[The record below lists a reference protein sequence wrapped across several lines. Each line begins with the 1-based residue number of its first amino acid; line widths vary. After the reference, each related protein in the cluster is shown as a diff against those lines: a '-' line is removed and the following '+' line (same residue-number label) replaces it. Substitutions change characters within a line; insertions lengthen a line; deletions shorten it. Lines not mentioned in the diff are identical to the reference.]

1 MSQKDIKPLNWE
13 PTPGIGYLVERRSDG
28 GMNITFSDLNKA
40 TLMHW
45 REFAL
50 EHLIDSDRMTR
61 NLYDLRAVMDIPA
74 EAVNLAVEAN
84 SDPATRNIRLAVV
97 VANETVRKA
106 VLDIAALS
114 TAPGGGSNLQLFTD
128 LDEAEEW
135 LSRPLNT
142 MV

>member
-1 MSQKDIKPLNWE
+1 MSQTDIKPLNWE
-13 PTPGIGYLVERRSDG
+13 PTPGIGYKVERRSDG
-28 GMNITFSDLNKA
+28 GMNLIFTDLSKE

-61 NLYDLRAVMDIPA
+61 NLYDLRAVADIPA
-74 EAVNLAVEAN
+74 EAVNMAVEAN

-97 VANETVRKA
+97 VANESVRRA

-128 LDEAEEW
+128 LAEAEEW

>member
-1 MSQKDIKPLNWE
+1 MSQTDIKPLNWE
-13 PTPGIGYLVERRSDG
+13 PTPGIGYTVERRSDG
-28 GMNITFSDLNKA
+28 GMNLIFTDLSVE

-61 NLYDLRAVMDIPA
+61 NLYDLRAVADIPA
-74 EAVNLAVEAN
+74 EAVNMAVEAN
-84 SDPATRNIRLAVV
+84 SDPATRNIRIAVV
-97 VANETVRKA
+97 VANESVRRA

-114 TAPGGGSNLQLFTD
+114 TAPGGGSNLRLFTD
-128 LDEAEEW
+128 LAEAEDW